1 MSERVHPVV
10 DAHHHFWTPSRHD
23 YYWMAGAEL
32 DPIRRTFGPDDL
44 RPLLTAAGVD
54 ATVLVQTV
62 PSVPE
67 TREFMVTAAATDF
80 VAGSSVGSISQI
92 LQLRTRLPSCDPSPT
107 GGRSSASGIR
117 SMMRQMRS
125 GCCDRMC
132 NAAWRRCGMRGWPTT
147 FSSAHASCRRRWR
160 RRTHYPT
167 CASSSTTSPNR
178 RSPPASS
185 TPGAR

>member
-1 MSERVHPVV
+1 MSERVRTPVV

-67 TREFMVTAAATDF
+67 TSEFMVTAAATDF
-80 VAGSSVGSISQI
+80 AGSGVRGE
-92 LQLRTRLPSCDPSPT
+92 
-107 GGRSSASGIR
+107 GNGRM
-117 SMMRQMRS
+117 SMP
-125 GCCDRMC
+125 
-132 NAAWRRCGMRGWPTT
+132 AWLL
-147 FSSAHASCRRRWR
+147 SAHL
-160 RRTHYPT
+160 
-167 CASSSTTSPNR
+167 
-178 RSPPASS
+178 
-185 TPGAR
+185 G